1 VRSTRFEKQESTED
15 KMTDN
20 QQLNWPIPLLL
31 PHSCASTE
39 LNKTGSW
46 RYVRP
51 FYDEKTSPCSAAC
64 PLAEDIARIELLVSC
79 NLMREAGRT
88 LLVENPFPAVCG
100 RVCFHHC
107 ETACNRAQLDEAV
120 AIHHLERFVGDTL
133 ISDQSFAPV
142 KTTAANGKKVA
153 VAGAGPAGLAAAYF
167 LSMLG
172 YRCEIFEASAAPGG
186 ILRWGIP
193 AYRLPF
199 DVVEK
204 EISRIEALG
213 VTIHCR
219 NRVSAELLQTF
230 KTRYDAAF
238 IGCGHGQ
245 AIDLKIE
252 GAQNAVDGLQFLSQ
266 IRSAKGLSLEGKR
279 TAAVIGGGN
288 TAVDVARSLVRL
300 GVEPV
305 IVYRRRRQDMPAF
318 DPEVEMALDEGVRL
332 KTLRTPIRI
341 QAAGG
346 NEPDHPTSYV
356 VTLQKMKLSD
366 GQISGRT
373 RVVPDSTETETLEV
387 DLIFSAIGAEP
398 AAPWNIISTGQLPS
412 LDFSHCKLIND
423 DIPIACG
430 GDLTNRSKSV
440 SDAVASGKQA
450 AIALDTCL
458 KSGWNAVKQA
468 VTGCQVGPGPAVSM
482 AMYLGWERKG
492 RNPHIVSYSEIKTH
506 YFQTAQR
513 ASVSILSPPKR
524 RQSFSPIEFT
534 LSNEAALTE
543 SRRCF
548 NCGICNA
555 CDICSLYCP
564 EMSVMVD
571 AERRDV
577 NLDYCKG
584 CGLCVAE
591 CPRNAMALQEEDI

>member
-1 VRSTRFEKQESTED
+1 
-15 KMTDN
+15 MTHN
-20 QQLNWPIPLLL
+20 QPLNTPIPLFL

-51 FYDEKTSPCSAAC
+51 LYDEKTSPCSAAC
-64 PLAEDIARIELLVSC
+64 PLGEDIARIELLVSR
-79 NLMREAGRT
+79 NLMRDAGRT
-88 LLVENPFPAVCG
+88 LLAENPLPAVCG

-107 ETACNRAQLDEAV
+107 ETACNRARLDEPV
-120 AIHHLERFVGDTL
+120 GIRHLERFVGDML
-133 ISDQSFAPV
+133 ISDDPFASV
-142 KTTAANGKKVA
+142 KAPAANGKKVA
-153 VAGAGPAGLAAAYF
+153 VAGAGPAGQAVAYF
-167 LSMLG
+167 LSLLG
-172 YRCEIFEASAAPGG
+172 YRCEIFEASDAPGG

-193 AYRLPF
+193 AYRLPQAI
-199 DVVEK
+199 VEK
-204 EISRIEALG
+204 EISRIESLG
-213 VTIHCR
+213 VTIHCCTP
-219 NRVSAELLQTF
+219 VSGEMLQTF

-238 IGCGHGQ
+238 IGCGHGRV
-245 AIDLKIE
+245 IDLKIE
-252 GAQNAVDGLQFLSQ
+252 GAQNVVDGLQFLSQ
-266 IRSAKGLSLEGKR
+266 IRSAEGVSLQGKR

-332 KTLRTPIRI
+332 KTLLAPIRI
-341 QAAGG
+341 QDAGG
-346 NEPDHPTSYV
+346 GRADRQTPYV
-356 VTLQKMKLSD
+356 MTLQKMKVST
-366 GQISGRT
+366 GEISGRA
-373 RVVPDSTETETLEV
+373 RVVPDGTRAETLKV

-398 AAPWNIISTGQLPS
+398 AAPWNIISAGKSLS
-412 LDFSHCKLIND
+412 LDFSHCQLIRD

-430 GDLTNRSKSV
+430 GDLTNRVKSV

-458 KSGWNAVKQA
+458 KSGWNAVRKA

-482 AMYLGWERKG
+482 ARYLGGERKD

-506 YFQTAQR
+506 YFQTAHR
-513 ASVSILSPPKR
+513 AAAPVLSAQNR
-524 RQSFSPIEFT
+524 RQSFAPIEFT
-534 LSNEAALTE
+534 LSKEAAITE
-543 SRRCF
+543 SQRCF
-548 NCGICNA
+548 NCGTCNA
-555 CDICSLYCP
+555 CDICRLYCP
-564 EMSVMVD
+564 EMSVTV
-571 AERRDV
+571 AAGQRDI

-591 CPRNAMALQEEDI
+591 CPRNAMALQEENL